1 MKIEIQ
7 SLDKTYQLSHN
18 QQLTLFSGL
27 NLTIAS
33 GSFTVIIGESGCGKS
48 TLLNLIAGLSQPT
61 SGQVLADD
69 REVVAPS
76 PERTLI
82 FQKPSLL
89 PWLTVRENIAFG
101 CTVRGDKKQLRE
113 RTQKYINLVGLNGFE
128 NIHPSEL
135 SVGMAQRVSL
145 ARALMAEVKVLL
157 LDEPF
162 GSLDTFNRSRL
173 QGELIQIWQE
183 RRFTTILVTHDI
195 DEALAVGQKIIFLGG
210 RPCSVQSIY
219 DIDLP
224 YPRDISS
231 HDFFQVR
238 SKTIKELQ
246 FAIQHFAHNL
256 TSLPTDG
263 AKPCL

>member
-7 SLDKTYQLSHN
+7 NLYKDYQLSHN
-18 QQLTLFSGL
+18 HQLSVFSDL
-27 NLTIAS
+27 NITIAS

-48 TLLNLIAGLSQPT
+48 TLLNLIAGLTQPS
-61 SGQVLADD
+61 SGVILANGC
-69 REVVAPS
+69 EVTAPS
-76 PERTLI
+76 PERTLL

-101 CTVRGDKKQLRE
+101 ATVRGDKKNIKE
-113 RTQKYINLVGLNGFE
+113 RIQKYINLVGLNGFE
-128 NIHPSEL
+128 ESHPSEL
-135 SVGMAQRVSL
+135 SVGMSQRVSL
-145 ARALMAEVKVLL
+145 ARSLMAKVEVML

-173 QGELIQIWQE
+173 QNELIQIWKE
-183 RRFTTILVTHDI
+183 RQFTIILVTHDI

-231 HDFFQVR
+231 NDFFQVR

-246 FAIQHFAHNL
+246 FAIQHFEHNV
-256 TSLPTDG
+256 TQLP
-263 AKPCL
+263 AEAS